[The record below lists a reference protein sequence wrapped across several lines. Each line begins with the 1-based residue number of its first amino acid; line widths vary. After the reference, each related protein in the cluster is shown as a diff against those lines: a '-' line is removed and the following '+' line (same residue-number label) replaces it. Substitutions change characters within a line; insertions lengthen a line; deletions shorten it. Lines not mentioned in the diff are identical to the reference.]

1 MTAKKLG
8 MKIIDYNKSE
18 ILFFN
23 IKSKTV
29 KKITIL
35 MAVMLLAS
43 FVTFAQH
50 SGGDHKHGSPHGG
63 TVKSAGDFH
72 IEVSVKDGMVM
83 AYLLDGKEKA
93 MKNTGVAGTAVIQ
106 LADGQTSTITLIPNG
121 NEGFM
126 YTLDKAKKYNKAI
139 VTFTSGGKTAS
150 ASFDLTAKAKPAA
163 DGHNHQH

>member
-1 MTAKKLG
+1 M
-8 MKIIDYNKSE
+8 
-18 ILFFN
+18 
-23 IKSKTV
+23 

-35 MAVMLLAS
+35 MAVMLIAS
-43 FVTFAQH
+43 FTTFAQH

-93 MKNTGVAGTAVIQ
+93 MKNTGVTGTALIQ
-106 LADGQTSTITLIPNG
+106 MADGQTSTITLIPSG

-126 YTLDKAKKYNKAI
+126 YTLDKSKKYNKAI
-139 VTFTSGGKTAS
+139 VTFTTGGKTAS
-150 ASFDLTAKAKPAA
+150 ASFDLVAKAKPAA
-163 DGHNHQH
+163 DGHDHQH

>member
-1 MTAKKLG
+1 M
-8 MKIIDYNKSE
+8 
-18 ILFFN
+18 
-23 IKSKTV
+23 
-29 KKITIL
+29 KKITVL
-35 MAVMLLAS
+35 LAVMLTA
-43 FVTFAQH
+43 FATTFAQH

-83 AYLLDGKEKA
+83 AYLLDAKEKA
-93 MKNTGVAGTAVIQ
+93 MKNTGVTGTAVIQ
-106 LADGQTSTITLIPNG
+106 MSDGQTSTITLIPSG

-139 VTFTSGGKTAS
+139 VTFTSGDRTAS
-150 ASFDLTAKAKPAA
+150 ASFDLTAKAKPAT

>member
-1 MTAKKLG
+1 M
-8 MKIIDYNKSE
+8 
-18 ILFFN
+18 
-23 IKSKTV
+23 

-35 MAVMLLAS
+35 MAVMLVAS
-43 FVTFAQH
+43 FTIFAQH

-93 MKNTGVAGTAVIQ
+93 MKNTGVTGTALIQ
-106 LADGQTSTITLIPNG
+106 MADGQTSTITLIPNG

-126 YTLDKAKKYNKAI
+126 
-139 VTFTSGGKTAS
+139 
-150 ASFDLTAKAKPAA
+150 
-163 DGHNHQH
+163 